1 MLKVLFEIVDDYF
14 ILLVRVDRLCI
25 KTYLHVSS
33 RLEMYTYKYD

>member
-1 MLKVLFEIVDDYF
+1 MLKGLFEIVDVF
-14 ILLVRVDRLCI
+14 FLLVRVDRLCI